1 MKNFAVL
8 VALAGLAVAANAG
21 PGKIDILV
29 RNVTVGGPAADR
41 VDASAG
47 DTVEVQCWYYWGDP
61 TGFTAL
67 GLSAVTHNITSSDFD
82 ASNSMFDTGDKRV
95 PPFNYGQQTQRA
107 FRLGN
112 TLRIAD
118 AANTG
123 DLASG
128 GISVSQGSPFVSG
141 GMYNASNPALGFAFT
156 FVVGTGQT
164 SDINFD
170 APANRIYRYR
180 VHTSATN
187 VTGTPKDISFDA
199 TDGATVVLLC
209 PADFDKSG
217 FVDTDDFTAYVLAF
231 EAGTDNA
238 DFDGSGFVDTD
249 DFTAFTLAFEAGC

>member
-164 SDINFD
+164 SNINFD
-170 APANRIYRYR
+170 APPNRIYRYR

-187 VTGTPKDISFDA
+187 VSGTPKDITFDA
-199 TDGATVVLLC
+199 TDGATVVLC
-209 PADFDKSG
+209 PADLTQDG
-217 FVDTDDFTAYVLAF
+217 FVNGDDYDFFASDFDVANPGADFNHDGFVNGDDFDAF
-231 EAGTDNA
+231 A
-238 DFDGSGFVDTD
+238 SH
-249 DFTAFTLAFEAGC
+249 FEAGC